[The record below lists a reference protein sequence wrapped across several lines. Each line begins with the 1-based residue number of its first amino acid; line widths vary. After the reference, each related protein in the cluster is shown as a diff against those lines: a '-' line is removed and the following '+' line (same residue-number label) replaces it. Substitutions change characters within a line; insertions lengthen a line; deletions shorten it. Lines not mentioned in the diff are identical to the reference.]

1 MGGDQ
6 KSHRFQ
12 TPRVLMTHLWVRSES
27 KGTVRRAQSDD
38 FSQSSGH
45 TRDKKGAGC
54 EWEGLPVAGGER
66 ESVRTSEREQRR
78 LC

>member
-12 TPRVLMTHLWVRSES
+12 TPRVLMTHLWVRSGS
-27 KGTVRRAQSDD
+27 KGTVRRLLSV
-38 FSQSSGH
+38 SGH

-54 EWEGLPVAGGER
+54 EWEELPVAGGER